1 MQNGTI
7 SPPRRQGAGLTMDE
21 VAQIREKIDIV
32 GLISEYIPLKK
43 MGRNFKSVC
52 PFHNEKTPSFVV
64 SPERQIWHCFGCH
77 KGGDIFTFLMEYE
90 KLEFVEALRS
100 LAKKS
105 GVELQSSSY
114 QTGLSLQKEKI
125 YTLNRMAMN
134 FYSFILTKHPAG
146 SMALSYLLKNRQI
159 DLPLI
164 NTFMIGFSPSQGNV
178 LSRYLVDKKGYKKED
193 LVEAGLSFY
202 PSTPLRTSSG
212 PRVLDF
218 FRGRVMFPLFDH
230 RNNVVG
236 FSGRAIDDSTDGGK
250 YINTRDT
257 LVYHKGSMFFGLNMA
272 KDEIKNQDQAII
284 VEGEFDV
291 ISAFKEGI
299 KNVVAIKGTA
309 LTENQAALLS
319 RFTQKVTL
327 CLDQDAAGFEAT
339 KRSLAVLEKKGLNIT
354 AVALNQAKDPD
365 EYIKKDPIAFKKAL
379 KNDVSVYGYI
389 FERVISVNNKNTI
402 EGKKKISDELLP
414 LVMNIENEIV
424 KEHYLKKLSSD
435 LDTSYESLIREME
448 RIEKKEIVK
457 KDIVFAKKE
466 NRTRREILEEY
477 LLSLIIQEENP
488 KEALEKTKKILQ
500 DYTFELP
507 TYRKIIDN
515 LDSYF
520 KRSNKFDSKSF
531 LQSLPEELVNIFDK
545 CFLFPLPK
553 FADKNIYEKEI
564 EKKARELRLLFIKDK
579 IKSITANL
587 KEEERKENT
596 QQMEGLQKELST
608 LISLLSQ

>member
-202 PSTPLRTSSG
+202 PSIQRKSNVSS
-212 PRVLDF
+212 F
-218 FRGRVMFPLFDH
+218 
-230 RNNVVG
+230 
-236 FSGRAIDDSTDGGK
+236 
-250 YINTRDT
+250 
-257 LVYHKGSMFFGLNMA
+257 
-272 KDEIKNQDQAII
+272 
-284 VEGEFDV
+284 
-291 ISAFKEGI
+291 
-299 KNVVAIKGTA
+299 
-309 LTENQAALLS
+309 
-319 RFTQKVTL
+319 
-327 CLDQDAAGFEAT
+327 
-339 KRSLAVLEKKGLNIT
+339 
-354 AVALNQAKDPD
+354 
-365 EYIKKDPIAFKKAL
+365 
-379 KNDVSVYGYI
+379 
-389 FERVISVNNKNTI
+389 
-402 EGKKKISDELLP
+402 
-414 LVMNIENEIV
+414 
-424 KEHYLKKLSSD
+424 
-435 LDTSYESLIREME
+435 
-448 RIEKKEIVK
+448 
-457 KDIVFAKKE
+457 
-466 NRTRREILEEY
+466 
-477 LLSLIIQEENP
+477 
-488 KEALEKTKKILQ
+488 
-500 DYTFELP
+500 
-507 TYRKIIDN
+507 
-515 LDSYF
+515 
-520 KRSNKFDSKSF
+520 
-531 LQSLPEELVNIFDK
+531 
-545 CFLFPLPK
+545 
-553 FADKNIYEKEI
+553 
-564 EKKARELRLLFIKDK
+564 
-579 IKSITANL
+579 
-587 KEEERKENT
+587 
-596 QQMEGLQKELST
+596 
-608 LISLLSQ
+608 